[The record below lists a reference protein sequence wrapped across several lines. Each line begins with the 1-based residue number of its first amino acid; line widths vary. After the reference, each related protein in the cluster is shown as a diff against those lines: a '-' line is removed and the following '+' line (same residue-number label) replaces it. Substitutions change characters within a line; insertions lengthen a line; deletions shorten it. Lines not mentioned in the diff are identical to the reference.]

1 MTPNPNQDTDT
12 LSLIWAILAA
22 AAIWA
27 GVFFITGC
35 TIRIN
40 PDGSKD
46 ATVDAPTFLR
56 AIEVIAEK

>member
-1 MTPNPNQDTDT
+1 MNPNPDNDTQH
-12 LSLIWAILAA
+12 LIFAIIAA

-27 GVFFITGC
+27 CVFFFTSC
-35 TIRIN
+35 SIRIN

-46 ATVDAPTFLR
+46 ASVDAPTFLR